1 MAIYIHQNV
10 RPKNTFLYLPMC
22 VAVGECVTLVFVA
35 VVVAVPLLVGVPG
48 DTAAVLT
55 ARLGAAT
62 TGLGSSRSKLSELRL
77 GTGRC

>member
-1 MAIYIHQNV
+1 
-10 RPKNTFLYLPMC
+10 MC
-22 VAVGECVTLVFVA
+22 VAVGEWVTVVFV

-62 TGLGSSRSKLSELRL
+62 TGLGS
-77 GTGRC
+77 